1 MNALLL
7 PWLSKLLVT
16 ILSTLWH
23 FICSYPFLCF
33 LGVFFKMCFP
43 APPYYPFLILNA
55 LLLGIKEVFHPKA
68 LQNFLPVLPP
78 EVLQT
83 SYLICTGKIS
93 KEGQLARLCPCRA
106 SVCLP
111 FKCHFSYVCSTFSPY
126 SPYLGRKMAPAKANG
141 VNPCFK
147 LELSQFSMYH
157 KNTFKVVETFMYVK
171 KPCQRKVNLAENK
184 HCIVGSGKHR
194 RKWQRLAAG
203 MGNQTTMPER
213 HVKYKLTEG

>member
-7 PWLSKLLVT
+7 PWLSKLLLT

-23 FICSYPFLCF
+23 FISSYPFLCF
-33 LGVFFKMCFP
+33 LGVFFRMCFP

-55 LLLGIKEVFHPKA
+55 LLLGIKEVFYPKV
-68 LQNFLPVLPP
+68 LQNFLPMLPP

-111 FKCHFSYVCSTFSPY
+111 FKCHFSYVCSTFFPL
-126 SPYLGRKMAPAKANG
+126 PCPLGGKW
-141 VNPCFK
+141 
-147 LELSQFSMYH
+147 L
-157 KNTFKVVETFMYVK
+157 
-171 KPCQRKVNLAENK
+171 QRSRMVWILALRWNSHNLA
-184 HCIVGSGKHR
+184 CITRILSR
-194 RKWQRLAAG
+194 
-203 MGNQTTMPER
+203 
-213 HVKYKLTEG
+213 